1 MLSTGDNKMIDG
13 QDIDT
18 LLDLDGVIIEQAG
31 GCWTK
36 FEVRRASQP
45 TEEIPHGI
53 RYSLTLHDRRGERL
67 MGFDNAHAVKPQKKG
82 KHQGRK
88 TYDHRHR
95 HSTDKGV
102 PYEFIDGHQLLKD
115 FWLEVDKTLRAL
127 GLEE

>member
-1 MLSTGDNKMIDG
+1 MADG
-13 QDIDT
+13 QDLDT

-36 FEVRRASQP
+36 FEVRRIAQP

-53 RYSLTLHDRRGERL
+53 RYSLTLHDSRGERL
-67 MGFDNAHAVKPQKKG
+67 MGFDNAHAVKPKKKS

-88 TYDHRHR
+88 TYDHHHR
-95 HSTDKGV
+95 HSADKGV

-115 FWLEVDKTLRAL
+115 FWLEVDTALCAL
-127 GLEE
+127 GLEEE

>member
-1 MLSTGDNKMIDG
+1 MTYG

-36 FEVRRASQP
+36 FEVRRITQP

-53 RYSLTLHDRRGERL
+53 RYSFTLHDRHGGRI
-67 MGFDNAHAVKPQKKG
+67 MGFDNAHAVKSQKKG
-82 KHQGRK
+82 KYQGRK

-95 HSTDKGV
+95 HSTDEGI
-102 PYEFIDGHQLLKD
+102 PYEFVNGHQLLKD
-115 FWLEVDKTLRAL
+115 FWFEVDKILHAL
-127 GLEE
+127 GLGDELS